1 MKKKILFS
9 YFGFECKQIASV
21 FYMYI
26 DMGGRIAGKQD
37 RPSLIIEGLQGPSNS
52 QILYIFFQDGE
63 EVITSVTGVHVPM
76 YWDMNISS
84 Q

>member
-1 MKKKILFS
+1 
-9 YFGFECKQIASV
+9 
-21 FYMYI
+21 MYI

-37 RPSLIIEGLQGPSNS
+37 RPSLIIKGPPVPLKESK
-52 QILYIFFQDGE
+52 IVHFCQDGE
-63 EVITSVTGVHVPM
+63 EVITSVTGVPI